1 MKILNFD
8 GNPKS
13 QLFRKITSI
22 RAIIGV
28 LIESLDRGVPPKG
41 GPVTFPKFANDV
53 STDDFCLKLVEDH
66 SVLIP
71 PGKYAFNTEGF
82 IRIGYGESR
91 QFEEAM
97 SRVSDALEQFLS

>member
-1 MKILNFD
+1 MKNGIFNW
-8 GNPKS
+8 
-13 QLFRKITSI
+13 
-22 RAIIGV
+22 
-28 LIESLDRGVPPKG
+28 VPPKG
-41 GPVTFPKFANDV
+41 GPVTFPKFAHDV

-91 QFEEAM
+91 QFEEGM
-97 SRVSDALEQFLS
+97 SRVSDALEQFFS